1 MPQTP
6 ELEEVTHLRYLPMFR
21 EREDQ
26 HAINLM
32 AELMS
37 SGETFDTIEAGVEA
51 QIDVES
57 SVFSYSRFNNT
68 WDGAKE
74 FGIEHEV

>member
-1 MPQTP
+1 
-6 ELEEVTHLRYLPMFR
+6 MFR
-21 EREDQ
+21 ERADQ
-26 HAINLM
+26 ALGLM

-51 QIDVES
+51 NVDVES

-74 FGIEHEV
+74 FGFEHEVKSEA